1 MNLLKT
7 KIIEEIINQL
17 KDLKT
22 IYNDEIDIIIN
33 DLLNNN
39 KKSLNEFINKYYKD
53 TEISNEMKLFVKSLV
68 EKEIIPM
75 SYLEKIHEKDI
86 DNKEDK
92 NAKLRKKIIE
102 ARKIYLDDA
111 KGFISNLETK
121 NEDEIYTTLLN
132 FYDISLMQH
141 CIKNLNEDTLN
152 KLFKYVETKL
162 KNNPHNAMD
171 MFLEGSIKSHLK
183 NT

>member
-68 EKEIIPM
+68 EKE
-75 SYLEKIHEKDI
+75 
-86 DNKEDK
+86 
-92 NAKLRKKIIE
+92 IIE